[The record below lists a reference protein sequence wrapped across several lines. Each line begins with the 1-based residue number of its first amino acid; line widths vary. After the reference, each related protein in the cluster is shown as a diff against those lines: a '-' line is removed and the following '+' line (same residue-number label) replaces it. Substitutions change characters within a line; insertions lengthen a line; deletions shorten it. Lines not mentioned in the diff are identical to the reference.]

1 MINPSQNGKVDPF
14 ILGILGL
21 SALVVAAVLIFTFQT
36 TPENKMTTYETT
48 QSERPKI
55 KIESTNIDLG
65 TMKVSD
71 TRNEEI
77 SIENTGKK
85 PLQITNV
92 STSCGCT
99 SAQLVINGK
108 ESPVFSM
115 HGNPPWIGEIA
126 PGEKATLKAIYE
138 PSKMPVQG
146 EVERTIF
153 FKTNDPENDEVKINI
168 KVKVN

>member
-21 SALVVAAVLIFTFQT
+21 ATLVVVAVLIFAFQT

-71 TRNEEI
+71 TKSEEI
-77 SIENTGKK
+77 SLENIGKK

-99 SAQLVINGK
+99 SAQLVINGE

-115 HGNPPWIGEIA
+115 HGNTPWIGEIA

-138 PSKMPVQG
+138 PAKHPVQG
-146 EVERTIF
+146 KSEKTIL
-153 FKTNDPENDEVKINI
+153 FKTNDPENSEVQINLTAI
-168 KVKVN
+168 VE